1 LPPDNRLSS
10 PAFPRNREP
19 IATVLAQLLP
29 SSGSVLE
36 LASGSGEHVI
46 HFARQFEQ
54 LSWQP
59 SDPEPAARASI
70 AQRRLEAG
78 LANLREPLD
87 IDAAGARWPA
97 ATFDVVVCIN
107 MLHIAPWTAAQGLMA
122 GAGRVLRQGGGL
134 YLYGPFARQGW
145 TTAPSNLAFDRSLR
159 AQNPHWGLRALEDV
173 TALAET
179 HGLALR
185 QVVEMPAN
193 NLSVWFEK
201 A

>member
-10 PAFPRNREP
+10 PSFPRNREP

-46 HFARQFEQ
+46 HFAQLFAT

-87 IDAAGARWPA
+87 IDAAGACWPA

-107 MLHIAPWTAAQGLMA
+107 MLHIAPWTAAEGLMA

-159 AQNPHWGLRALEDV
+159 ARNPYWGLRALEDV

-179 HGLALR
+179 HGLVLR

>member
-1 LPPDNRLSS
+1 MPSDKRLSS
-10 PAFPRNREP
+10 PSFPRNREP
-19 IATVLAQLLP
+19 IAAILAQLLP
-29 SSGSVLE
+29 PSGSILE

-46 HFARQFEQ
+46 YFARRFAQ
-54 LSWQP
+54 LTWQP

-70 AQRRLEAG
+70 AQRRLEAD

-87 IDAAGARWPA
+87 IDAAGPHWPDA
-97 ATFDVVVCIN
+97 PFDVVVCIN
-107 MLHIAPWTAAQGLMA
+107 MLHIAPWTAAEGLMA
-122 GAGRVLRQGGGL
+122 GAGQVLRQDGGL
-134 YLYGPFARQGW
+134 YLYGPFLRQGL

-159 AQNPHWGLRALEDV
+159 ERNPDWGLRDLDAV
-173 TALAET
+173 AALAEA
-179 HGLALR
+179 HGLELR